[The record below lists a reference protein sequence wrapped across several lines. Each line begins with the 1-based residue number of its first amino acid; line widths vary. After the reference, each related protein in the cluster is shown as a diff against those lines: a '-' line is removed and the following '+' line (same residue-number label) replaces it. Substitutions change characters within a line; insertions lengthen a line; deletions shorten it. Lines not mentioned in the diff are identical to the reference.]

1 MSSPT
6 LVPMPLQ
13 AFHFKK
19 FSVAQDG
26 AAHPVGTDAVLL
38 GAWADIREVKHFLD
52 IGTGTG
58 VVALMLAQRIDCSG
72 DFSRSN
78 AEEELD
84 LTTFQKLSNLHPIA
98 SSGDFSRS
106 NDKENPSIMTLP
118 KPANSIWAGI
128 GVELHP
134 ASAALSQGN
143 FAASPWAEK
152 LKIWEGSVQVFAQ
165 TVENQYD
172 LIVSNPPFFSEL
184 TISPDKTRS
193 LGRHTATL
201 SPGDLLAVVHKLLT
215 PQGKFCVVLPER
227 EGRRLCELA
236 VQNGLYWTRIVEV
249 RSRPGKPVERLLL
262 QFERTPFGFEREEIC
277 LYGEKTGQAYSVEFQ
292 EMTSAFY
299 LAG

>member
-1 MSSPT
+1 MLSPS
-6 LVPMPLQ
+6 LVPMPLP
-13 AFHFKK
+13 AFRFKK

-38 GAWADIREVKHFLD
+38 GAWADVRAVKHFLD

-58 VVALMLAQRIDCSG
+58 VVALMLAQRMDQ
-72 DFSRSN
+72 FSN
-78 AEEELD
+78 
-84 LTTFQKLSNLHPIA
+84 QV
-98 SSGDFSRS
+98 
-106 NDKENPSIMTLP
+106 NP
-118 KPANSIWAGI
+118 NWAGI

-143 FAASPWAEK
+143 FTNSPWREQ
-152 LKIWEGSVQVFAQ
+152 LKIWEGSVQEFAQ
-165 TVENQYD
+165 IVEDQYD

-184 TISPDKTRS
+184 TISPNKTRS

-201 SPGDLLAVVHKLLT
+201 SPGDLLAAVHKLLA
-215 PQGKFCVVLPER
+215 PHGKFCAVLPER

-236 VQNGLYWTRIVEV
+236 VQNGLYWTRIAEV

-262 QFERTPFGFEREEIC
+262 QFEKSPLGFELEEIC
-277 LYGEKTGQAYSVEFQ
+277 LYGGKTGMAYSAEFQ
-292 EMTSAFY
+292 EMSSAFY